1 MRGIRAISI
10 DPAAQSITAIE
21 ISPET
26 RFVSSFFGSKPKVAA
41 KLPKGDALLTTVR
54 EYGEAFTV
62 GGSRPVV
69 GPGLIVGR
77 RNGPGDRASVRIALA
92 DVVTMVRWTSVEMP
106 PRPVLPPPPA
116 SVRAIVLDPKLG
128 IVEQAVIA
136 AHMPAAER
144 LLGGVHDWNMR
155 ILSGDYLLS
164 AKTGRNYRWWV
175 RLYGEV
181 KLIGRCVIV
190 GVDEET
196 GYFADAAVRLEQL
209 RKQVD
214 FRGPEDK
221 LWVRY
226 SDRQTTAAP
235 AAAE

>member
-1 MRGIRAISI
+1 
-10 DPAAQSITAIE
+10 
-21 ISPET
+21 
-26 RFVSSFFGSKPKVAA
+26 
-41 KLPKGDALLTTVR
+41 
-54 EYGEAFTV
+54 
-62 GGSRPVV
+62 
-69 GPGLIVGR
+69 
-77 RNGPGDRASVRIALA
+77 
-92 DVVTMVRWTSVEMP
+92 
-106 PRPVLPPPPA
+106 
-116 SVRAIVLDPKLG
+116 
-128 IVEQAVIA
+128 
-136 AHMPAAER
+136 MPAAER

-164 AKTGRNYRWWV
+164 AKTDRNYRWWV

-214 FRGPEDK
+214 FRGPDDK